1 LQSSIGAVLILTA
14 WAVAPAIANEPSL
27 GSAASFAVLAGSSVT
42 NRGAT
47 RVTGNVGVS
56 PGGSVSGFTAASLS
70 AGEIH
75 RDDSLARSAQ
85 RDVSNSLVSGACAP
99 VALSG
104 TVAPGNYCIVS
115 LPQQLILDGGADA
128 VWIFRASGDLHT
140 AAASSIVLMNGAT
153 ASHVFWQVAGSVT
166 LAPSTRFAGNIL
178 ATGDITLESGA
189 ALYGRALSRG
199 AVTLDGNIV
208 TLCCD
213 PIALLPISGDVIAAA
228 GGTAP
233 ITFAAS
239 ALPPG
244 WSLNSAG
251 VLTTTFIQDRV
262 TFIVTA
268 TDANGCTGSRAYSV
282 VFPSSPVGG
291 PTLSFWLLVV
301 LGVGLVMVGVRML
314 P

>member
-14 WAVAPAIANEPSL
+14 WAVAPAIASEPSL
-27 GSAASFAVLAGSSVT
+27 GSAASFAVLGGSSVT

-75 RDDSLARSAQ
+75 RDDALARSAQ
-85 RDVSNSLVSGACAP
+85 RDVSSLLVSGACTP
-99 VALSG
+99 VTISG
-104 TVAPGNYCIVS
+104 TVAPGSYCVASI
-115 LPQQLILDGGADA
+115 PQQLTLDGGADA
-128 VWIFRASGDLHT
+128 VWIFRVAGDLRT
-140 AAASSIVLMNGAT
+140 VAASSIVLMNGAT
-153 ASHVFWQVAGSVT
+153 ASHIFWQVAGSVT
-166 LAPSTRFAGNIL
+166 LGQGTQFAGNIV
-178 ATGDITLESGA
+178 ADGDITLESGA
-189 ALYGRALSRG
+189 ALYGRALARG
-199 AVTLDGNIV
+199 AVTLNANVV

-213 PIALLPISGDVIAAA
+213 PITLLPIAGRAISAA

-233 ITFAAS
+233 VTFAAS
-239 ALPPG
+239 TLPPG
-244 WSLNSAG
+244 WSLSPSG
-251 VLTTTFIQDRV
+251 VLTSAFTQAPV
-262 TFIVTA
+262 LFIVTA
-268 TDANGCTGSRAYSV
+268 TDATGCTGSRAYSV
-282 VFPSSPVGG
+282 AFPPLPAGG

>member
-1 LQSSIGAVLILTA
+1 MRSSISAVLILTA

-27 GSAASFAVLAGSSVT
+27 GSAASFAVLGGSSVT

-75 RDDSLARSAQ
+75 RDDALAGSAQ
-85 RDVSNSLVSGACAP
+85 RDVRDLLVSGACTP

-104 TVAPGNYCIVS
+104 TVAPGNYCIAS
-115 LPQQLILDGGADA
+115 LPQQLTLDGGADA
-128 VWIFRASGDLHT
+128 VWIFRASADLRT
-140 AAASSIVLMNGAT
+140 AAGSSIVLMNGAT

-166 LAPSTRFAGNIL
+166 LAPLTRFAGNIL

-189 ALYGRALSRG
+189 TLYGRALARG
-199 AVTLDGNIV
+199 AVTLDGNVV

-213 PIALLPISGDVIAAA
+213 PITLMPLTSARISAA

-233 ITFAAS
+233 LTFVAS

-244 WSLNSAG
+244 WSLSSAG
-251 VLTTTFIQDRV
+251 VLASAFTPNRV